1 MQKFRPF
8 IIALFITLPFY
19 SGSKI
24 VEKVVAVVE
33 GEMILQSEVN
43 SFKDRIKK
51 GYLVNESLLGLFDK
65 KKILKNNDELINYL
79 ISKKLIT
86 VHAAK
91 NNMPIT
97 EDVIKKELTNLA
109 SQNGISV
116 DKLEKEIKN
125 RGVDFSL
132 YKSFIGESAVTRNLI
147 EREVIARVR
156 PSEEEFLSYLK
167 KEGVSNLEPEYE
179 FDLAQIFLPNEVKN
193 GEQLLKKVNSNN
205 FSSMQDRLIK
215 LGADTDD
222 LGKFK
227 TQDMS
232 PSILKATNGLSRGDV
247 SKILSDTTGNRVIYV
262 KDKLSSLKIPN
273 TKKVQKLQQKFY
285 AENIQIKFDNWLG
298 ELKNSYFIRKN

>member
-8 IIALFITLPFY
+8 IIVLFLILPFY

-43 SFKDRIKK
+43 SFKDRIRK

-65 KKILKNNDELINYL
+65 KKILKNNEELVNYL
-79 ISKKLIT
+79 VSKKLIT

-109 SQNGISV
+109 KQNGISV
-116 DKLEKEIKN
+116 KKLESEIKN

-132 YKSFIGESAVTRNLI
+132 YKNFIGESAVTRNLI

-167 KEGVSNLEPEYE
+167 KEGVSNLKPEYE

-193 GEQLLKKVNSNN
+193 AKQLLSKVNGNN
-205 FSSMQDRLIK
+205 FSSMQERLLK

-222 LGKFK
+222 LGSFK

-232 PSILKATNGLSRGDV
+232 PSILKATKGLSRGDV
-247 SKILSDTTGNRVIYV
+247 SQILSDTTGSRLIYV

-285 AENIQIKFDNWLG
+285 AENIQVKFNNWLG